1 MKLWEALASGEGLEY
16 NGVDI
21 TDKAAVFNHL
31 IMTDED
37 VMFGFFGSY
46 DWRRNPDLPEVLK
59 TKNTCIEYYFNHS
72 GNREISPIYKLFV
85 DSGNAGGGAYLYQSD
100 ILLKNFKEKW
110 IDYYNYIYADLSVD
124 SEYNETVSKTGTDR
138 HAISNDDIITDDGQV
153 GTKVTTDYSDG
164 VAGFNSPSYVNDT
177 KSTRT
182 ETANSNDN
190 TNHNTRTI
198 NANHADNLTYGSVV
212 TKEGRNVPQ
221 VELIDKALKFK
232 RDNIF
237 LDMVFKDI
245 DSVLTQPLYM

>member
-1 MKLWEALASGEGLEY
+1 MKLWEALAKEY
-16 NGVDI
+16 DGSVDI
-21 TDKAAVFNHL
+21 TNKAKVFEHIAIQL
-31 IMTDED
+31 DD
-37 VMFGFFGSY
+37 SVGFFGAY
-46 DWRRNPDLPEVLK
+46 VWKRNDRLPAPLKVKEV
-59 TKNTCIEYYFNHS
+59 CWEYYFNHS
-72 GNREISPIYKLFV
+72 GDKEISPIYKLFV
-85 DSGNAGGGAYLYQSD
+85 DSGNITGAYLYQVE
-100 ILLKNFKEKW
+100 ILFAKFLDKW
-110 IDYYNYIYADLSVD
+110 IDYYTYLNTQLNIEHDYI
-124 SEYNETVSKTGTDR
+124 ERISKTGTDR
-138 HAISNDDIITDDGQV
+138 HAITNDDIITDDGQV

-164 VAGFNSPSYVNDT
+164 VAGFNSASYVNDT